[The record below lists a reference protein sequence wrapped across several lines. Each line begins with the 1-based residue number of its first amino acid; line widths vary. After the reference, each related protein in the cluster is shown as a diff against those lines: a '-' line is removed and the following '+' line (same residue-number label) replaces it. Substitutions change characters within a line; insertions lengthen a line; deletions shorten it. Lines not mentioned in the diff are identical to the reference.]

1 MATTTPKPDTPA
13 ADPAKPEAA
22 AAPKA
27 NNKTAPFYALHT
39 IDGGDEYGGASPGS
53 IVRAASAQQRDEL
66 FTLEAARELTD
77 AEAALAEKT
86 AIRTLGEKPEDLVG

>member
-13 ADPAKPEAA
+13 AVDTPS
-22 AAPKA
+22 PKA
-27 NNKTAPFYALHT
+27 TKKTAPFYALHT

-53 IVRAASAQQRDEL
+53 IVRAASDAQRDEL
-66 FTLEAARELTD
+66 FKLEAARELTD

-86 AIRTLGEKPEDLVG
+86 SIRTLGEKPEDLVG